1 MKTVPS
7 ALATH
12 LAGEVTTLCTLW
24 RLTRR
29 DGTVMRFTDH
39 SEDVVLGSETFEA
52 STGYSRSAIAANS
65 ALQVDNVDLEGML
78 DSAAI
83 TEDDLRAGI
92 YDFAAVD
99 VLMVNWASPS
109 DGALTLRTGTL
120 GEVSLATG
128 TFTAELRGLAQALQT
143 QIIELITPDCRATFG
158 DARCG
163 YDLSTVTETGT
174 VATVATARRVVTVTL
189 TGARASGFF
198 SGGLLTWTSG
208 LNNGRAVEVKEH
220 SGSTFTLFLPT
231 GYVIAVGDAF
241 SVSAGCPK
249 TLAACVAFDNV
260 VNFRGF
266 PWVPGNDVMLRT
278 PNAR

>member
-1 MKTVPS
+1 MKTVAG

-12 LAGEVTTLCTLW
+12 IAGEVTTLCTLW
-24 RLTRR
+24 RVTRR

-39 SEDVVLGSETFEA
+39 SEDVVLGSETFAA
-52 STGYSRSAIAANS
+52 STGYTRSAIAANS

-83 TEDDLRAGI
+83 TEDDLRAGV
-92 YDFAAVD
+92 YDHAEVD

-109 DGALTLRTGTL
+109 DGTVQMRAGTL
-120 GEVSLATG
+120 GEVSLTTG

-143 QIIELITPDCRATFG
+143 QVIELVTPDCRATFG

-163 YDLSTVTETGT
+163 FDLSTVTETGT
-174 VATVATARRVVTVTL
+174 VATVTTARRVVTVTL
-189 TGARASGFF
+189 TGARADGFF

-208 LNNGRAVEVKEH
+208 LNDGRAMEVKEH
-220 SGSTFTLFLPT
+220 SGGTFTLFLPT
-231 GYVIAVGDAF
+231 GFAIQVGDAF

-249 TLAACVAFDNV
+249 TLAACIAFDNV
-260 VNFRGF
+260 ANFRGF
-266 PWVPGNDVMLRT
+266 PWVPGNDAMLRT
-278 PNAR
+278 PNAN